1 MQSKFPTLDE
11 IETEENLLGH
21 LIKYNVT
28 ERLFYSPIQKTQ
40 LMKLY
45 DFNTYKLNEYNV
57 ERVKPVLLR
66 NKKLFM
72 AIN

>member
-1 MQSKFPTLDE
+1 MKSIFPTLDE

-45 DFNTYKLNEYNV
+45 DFNTYKLNDYNV
-57 ERVKPVLLR
+57 EKVKPVILR
-66 NKKLFM
+66 NKTLYM
-72 AIN
+72 SIN